1 MKSTKKSTPSAEVA
15 KTTNTANTTK
25 TAKKAQLPTVTLKDK
40 IKLFI
45 PATFQEQVKYL
56 CSRIWEVEW
65 SGILFYSTKGEFGTK
80 DFEVTAEHILLMNKG
95 SQAYTEF
102 QTDESL
108 VQFLMK
114 NPEYF
119 NMNQGLIHSHNSM
132 GVFFSGTDNEEINEN
147 SEFHNYYLSLI
158 VNNKEEMCAK
168 IAFRTKVKENTKKE
182 VKYKDSNGEEK
193 IFHVENNNENEYVYI
208 FDCDIQKEQT
218 INVSEDFILRTDE
231 IIQKE
236 LDKNKKK
243 YSYGYSPNNSYGGYN
258 NKADWDYDRSYLAG
272 NSFDKPKQGKLFANE
287 FDKHETSVK
296 PSNYAIEVFLSKFIS
311 NDNLVVG
318 SYFDS
323 LKQIQKFLGVSR
335 EKADEV
341 DLAMY
346 LDILDT
352 NLISLYLEEFEDEP
366 LTHFDFVLDV
376 MIKKLTSFQPTYWVA
391 KEIIPIL
398 ELHKDIY
405 TDEPNLK
412 N

>member
-15 KTTNTANTTK
+15 KTTSTT
-25 TAKKAQLPTVTLKDK
+25 KKAQLPTVTLKDK

-80 DFEVTAEHILLMNKG
+80 DFEVTAEYILLMNKG

-168 IAFRTKVKENTKKE
+168 IAFRTKVKENTKKR
-182 VKYKDSNGEEK
+182 SK
-193 IFHVENNNENEYVYI
+193 I
-208 FDCDIQKEQT
+208 
-218 INVSEDFILRTDE
+218 
-231 IIQKE
+231 
-236 LDKNKKK
+236 
-243 YSYGYSPNNSYGGYN
+243 
-258 NKADWDYDRSYLAG
+258 
-272 NSFDKPKQGKLFANE
+272 
-287 FDKHETSVK
+287 
-296 PSNYAIEVFLSKFIS
+296 
-311 NDNLVVG
+311 
-318 SYFDS
+318 
-323 LKQIQKFLGVSR
+323 
-335 EKADEV
+335 
-341 DLAMY
+341 
-346 LDILDT
+346 
-352 NLISLYLEEFEDEP
+352 
-366 LTHFDFVLDV
+366 
-376 MIKKLTSFQPTYWVA
+376 
-391 KEIIPIL
+391 
-398 ELHKDIY
+398 
-405 TDEPNLK
+405 
-412 N
+412 